1 MLRKIVIFLL
11 SLVITNVLYAHDF
24 CNMQDS
30 LGDKVVLKKP
40 ARRIISLAPNLTEIV
55 YAVGAGKRLVG
66 VSKYSDYPQAAKKI
80 PVVATYNDI
89 NIERIISLKPDLVL
103 AWQGGNPIT
112 QLNNLRKLGIPVYVS
127 SFANVTD
134 VAKNIAIIGRLT
146 GTAVNAKNVAKTFM
160 QTYTKLQRKYSHK
173 QPITVFYELSLQP
186 LMTLNARSLVGQVIK
201 LCGGENIF
209 AKMSILVPHV
219 NLANVLQANPQ
230 VIFISGQMQDDAD
243 ILRQWQEYR
252 QLRAVKNKYIF
263 TINPDLLERYG
274 PRILQGA
281 QQVCTYLDSVRQK
294 QNLQPNLHYAWRMTK
309 THRFLA

>member
-55 YAVGAGKRLVG
+55 YAVGAGKHLVG

-294 QNLQPNLHYAWRMTK
+294 QNLQPNLHYAWRMAK
-309 THRFLA
+309 MHKFLA